1 MQSLIEGVRGRWK
14 TVWAVVGV
22 ALLALFLTASPAAA
36 HVKVDGTAASQGG
49 YGVLTFRVP
58 TESSTAS
65 TTRLRVTFPKD
76 TPIASVSVQPHAG
89 WTAKVHTKKLKTP
102 VKTEDGKIDSYV
114 SRVDWKAKSSDD
126 AIKPGQFDMFRVSA
140 GPLPKKSSI
149 NLPALQYYSNGKN
162 VNWNEQSAT
171 RGAEP
176 EHPAPQLNLAPSA
189 DSSATPSAQ
198 PGSQSAAKHTASG
211 DAGGGARW
219 MSVAGLVA
227 GVLGLIAGIIAIG
240 RTRRTAN
247 SDTDHTGNS

>member
-22 ALLALFLTASPAAA
+22 ALLALFVAASPAAA

-114 SRVDWKAKSSDD
+114 ARVDWKAKSSHE
-126 AIKPGQFDMFRVSA
+126 AIKPGEFDMFRVSA

-149 NLPALQYYSNGKN
+149 TVPALQYYSNGKK
-162 VNWNEQSAT
+162 VNWNQQSAA

-176 EHPAPQLNLAPSA
+176 EHPAPKLKLAPA
-189 DSSATPSAQ
+189 GDSSPPSSGQ
-198 PGSQSAAKHTASG
+198 PGSHSGGDRADTGNSASG
-211 DAGGGARW
+211 AGW
-219 MSVAGLVA
+219 MNVAGLVA
-227 GVLGLIAGIIAIG
+227 GLLGLIAGIIAIG
-240 RTRRTAN
+240 RTRR
-247 SDTDHTGNS
+247 SPSPETDQTVS